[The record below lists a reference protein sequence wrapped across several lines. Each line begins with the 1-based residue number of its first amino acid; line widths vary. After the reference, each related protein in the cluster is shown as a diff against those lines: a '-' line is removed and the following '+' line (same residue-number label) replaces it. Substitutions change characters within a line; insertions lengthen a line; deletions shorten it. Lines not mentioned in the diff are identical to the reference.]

1 MEPRFELQTTVNK
14 DLMKQL
20 AHYSLMKPRLRIS
33 RLLLLCIGLF
43 ELWLSSPASIAVG
56 VIALLYALCYPMLI
70 QWNYWRR
77 NQPKAGT
84 LYAYSFFDDRFTI
97 VNGSLSQS
105 AQYDDLFEVEETKEV
120 FGLKRDKNGTVIL
133 PKPAFTTGSPED
145 FRAFIQEKTGKKIK
159 FIR

>member
-1 MEPRFELQTTVNK
+1 MEPRLELQTTVNK
-14 DLMKQL
+14 TLMKQL
-20 AHYSLMKPRLRIS
+20 AHYTLMKPRIRIS
-33 RLLLLCIGLF
+33 RVILLCIGLF

-56 VIALLYALCYPMLI
+56 VIAILYVLCYPMLI

-77 NQPKAGT
+77 NQPKAGS
-84 LYAYSFFDDRFTI
+84 LYAYSFFDDHFTI

-105 AQYDDLFEVEETKEV
+105 AQYDDLFEIEETKEV

-133 PKPAFTTGSPED
+133 PKSCFTAGTPDG
-145 FRAFIQEKTGKKIK
+145 FRAFIEEKTGKKIK

>member
-1 MEPRFELQTTVNK
+1 MEPRLELQTTVNK
-14 DLMKQL
+14 TLMKQL
-20 AHYSLMKPRLRIS
+20 AHYTLMKPRIRIS
-33 RLLLLCIGLF
+33 RVILLCIGLF

-56 VIALLYALCYPMLI
+56 VIAILYVLCYPMLI

-77 NQPKAGT
+77 NQPKAGS
-84 LYAYSFFDDRFTI
+84 LYAYSFFDDHFTI

>member
-1 MEPRFELQTTVNK
+1 MEPRFEMQTTVNK

-20 AHYSLMKPRLRIS
+20 AHYSLMKPRFRIS

-84 LYAYSFFDDRFTI
+84 LYSYSFFDDRFTI

-133 PKPAFTTGSPED
+133 PKPAFTTGSPDD

>member
-1 MEPRFELQTTVNK
+1 MEPRFEMQTTVNK
-14 DLMKQL
+14 DLVKQL
-20 AHYSLMKPRLRIS
+20 AHYTLMKPRFRIS
-33 RLLLLCIGLF
+33 RLILLCIGLF

-56 VIALLYALCYPMLI
+56 VLAILYTLCYPLLI

-84 LYAYSFFDDRFTI
+84 LYSYSFFDDRFTI

-120 FGLKRDKNGTVIL
+120 FGLKRDKNGAVIL
-133 PKPAFTTGSPED
+133 PKSAFTLGSPDD
-145 FRAFIQEKTGKKIK
+145 FRAFIEEKTGKKIR

>member
-14 DLMKQL
+14 DLMKHF
-20 AHYSLMKPRLRIS
+20 AHYSLKKPRLRIS

-56 VIALLYALCYPMLI
+56 VIAILYALCYPMLI

-77 NQPKAGT
+77 NRPKAGT
-84 LYAYSFFDDRFTI
+84 LYAYSFSDDRFTI
-97 VNGSLSQS
+97 INGSLSQS
-105 AQYDDLFEVEETKEV
+105 AQYDDLFEIEETKEV
-120 FGLKRDKNGTVIL
+120 FGLKRDKNGAVIL
-133 PKPAFTTGSPED
+133 PKSACTTGSPDD

-159 FIR
+159 FIH

>member
-1 MEPRFELQTTVNK
+1 MEPRFEMQTTVNK

-20 AHYSLMKPRLRIS
+20 AHYSLMKPRFRIS

-84 LYAYSFFDDRFTI
+84 LYSYSFFDDRFTI

-145 FRAFIQEKTGKKIK
+145 FRAFIEEKTGKKIK